1 MELWQTII
9 SICAGI
15 ITIVTVL
22 EKLGILK
29 RFSKVDQ
36 EFNSLKQLPGHVKNI
51 QEELKNLGSLQTDQN
66 NALLAMLRNTLYQ
79 SFKDNRDLSAWTDD
93 ECSVQTKIH
102 DAYKTL
108 HRNGEEEIWWERKK
122 TWQIVS
128 NEEYDKLHQEYQK
141 KINCL

>member
-1 MELWQTII
+1 MELWQTIV

-51 QEELKNLGSLQTDQN
+51 QEELKNLGNLQTDQN

-108 HRNGEEEIWWERKK
+108 HGNGEEEIWWERKK

-128 NEEYDKLHQEYQK
+128 NEEYEKLHQEYQK

>member
-22 EKLGILK
+22 EKLGINK
-29 RFSKVDQ
+29 RVSKIDN
-36 EFNSLKQLPGHVKNI
+36 EFNSLKKLPDQVKGI
-51 QEELKNLGSLQTDQN
+51 QEELKNLGNLQLDQN

-79 SFKDNRDLSAWTDD
+79 SFKDNRDIAAWTDD

-102 DAYKTL
+102 NAYKTL
-108 HRNGEEEIWWERKK
+108 QGNGEEEIWWERKK
-122 TWQIVS
+122 TWKIVS
-128 NEEYDKLHQEYQK
+128 NEEYEKLYKANQK

>member
-1 MELWQTII
+1 M
-9 SICAGI
+9 
-15 ITIVTVL
+15 L

-51 QEELKNLGSLQTDQN
+51 QEELKNLGSLQIDQN
-66 NALLAMLRNTLYQ
+66 NAILAMLRNTLYQ
-79 SFKDNRDLSAWTDD
+79 SFRDNRDLSTRTDD

-108 HRNGEEEIWWERKK
+108 HGNSEEEIWWERKK

-128 NEEYDKLHQEYQK
+128 NEEYEKLRQEYQK

>member
-51 QEELKNLGSLQTDQN
+51 QEELKNLGNLQINQT

-79 SFKDNRDLSAWTDD
+79 SFKDNRDFSAWTDD

-102 DAYKTL
+102 NAYKAL
-108 HRNGEEEIWWERKK
+108 HGNGEEEIWWERKK
-122 TWQIVS
+122 TWKIVS
-128 NEEYDKLHQEYQK
+128 NEEYENLLQAHQK

>member
-1 MELWQTII
+1 MELWQTIV
-9 SICAGI
+9 SICAGV

-36 EFNSLKQLPGHVKNI
+36 EFNSLKQLPNQVKSI
-51 QEELKNLGSLQTDQN
+51 QEELKNLGNLQTDQN

-102 DAYKTL
+102 NAYKAL
-108 HRNGEEEIWWERKK
+108 HGNGEEEIWWERKK
-122 TWQIVS
+122 TWKIVS
-128 NEEYDKLHQEYQK
+128 NEEYEKLHQEYQK